1 MKNPFNTLNPSTNNP
16 SMNSIQNAY
25 RMLMSSPN
33 PMALLQNMAQQN
45 PSLQPVVQILKQG
58 GNPQQVFINL
68 CQQRGIDPNQFIK
81 QIQDSLR

>member
-1 MKNPFNTLNPSTNNP
+1 MKNPFNALNPTPNP
-16 SMNSIQNAY
+16 TGMASIQNAY

>member
-1 MKNPFNTLNPSTNNP
+1 MKNPFNALNPTPNP
-16 SMNSIQNAY
+16 TGMASIQNAY

-58 GNPQQVFINL
+58 GNPQQLFINL
-68 CQQRGIDPNQFIK
+68 CQQRGIDPNQFMK
-81 QIQDSLR
+81 QLRDSIR

>member
-1 MKNPFNTLNPSTNNP
+1 MENPFNTLNPSTNNP

>member
-1 MKNPFNTLNPSTNNP
+1 MKNPFNALNPTPNTTG
-16 SMNSIQNAY
+16 MASIQNAY
-25 RMLMSSPN
+25 RMLMNSQN
-33 PMALLQNMAQQN
+33 PIQILQSMAQQN